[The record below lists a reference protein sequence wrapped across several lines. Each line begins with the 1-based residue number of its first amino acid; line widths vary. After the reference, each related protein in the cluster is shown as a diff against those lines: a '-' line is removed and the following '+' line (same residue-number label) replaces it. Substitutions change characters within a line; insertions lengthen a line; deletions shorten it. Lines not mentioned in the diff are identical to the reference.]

1 MNTLISTWNYTSA
14 LQTRDAALASVRP
27 LSVRVLKTVEVNLE

>member
-14 LQTRDAALASVRP
+14 MQTRDAAPASGHSI
-27 LSVRVLKTVEVNLE
+27 SVRVLKTVEVNLE

>member
-14 LQTRDAALASVRP
+14 MQTRDAAPASVHP
-27 LSVRVLKTVEVNLE
+27 VSVRVLKTVEVNLE